1 MLIDGMMLPVSMP
14 GLGSYYEYY
23 PKGFHYYSYLLAR
36 AFPILGVIQTVPV
49 LITAVTPFL
58 LFSLVREMR
67 QEVEAAY
74 AFLLACLVFP
84 AHYSYLIWGG
94 YPSAAAEMLL
104 VAAVLAAVMEV
115 RLVAVLLFGV
125 LLAHARVAVLTCGAL
140 LGYVTA
146 KRLDRRIA
154 LAGFAALAAVAAAL
168 VLFAPIH
175 KPEFLAYVFSSQSL
189 SSEFFARWYPV
200 FLVLFGAVI
209 AICRRELLDRLAL
222 GWACAVV
229 LIVLLADMGPLSFI
243 GTADRL
249 LLVLYLPLSLLGAV
263 ALSRMDGGDGRI
275 RNLFMLLPIVVGSA
289 AMGLFFYSYAESWGL
304 PHEDYDAIMWLWRLN
319 LSDAICINLDETGP
333 GYIP

>member
-1 MLIDGMMLPVSMP
+1 MQAAAALACAGRCAILLARQRPALSAVLDQEDRLVIAAGVLYLLIAISFFDRITMWMAGDALSHAKMIRMLIDGMMLPVSMP

-154 LAGFAALAAVAAAL
+154 LAGFAALATVAAAL
-168 VLFAPIH
+168 VLFVPIH

-229 LIVLLADMGPLSFI
+229 LIVLC
-243 GTADRL
+243 
-249 LLVLYLPLSLLGAV
+249 
-263 ALSRMDGGDGRI
+263 
-275 RNLFMLLPIVVGSA
+275 PIWD
-289 AMGLFFYSYAESWGL
+289 L
-304 PHEDYDAIMWLWRLN
+304 
-319 LSDAICINLDETGP
+319 
-333 GYIP
+333 